1 MLGSTG
7 VEVGCKFAYVAQLC
21 IVTQEET
28 SQETISDSEDSLVSG
43 MLAW

>member
-7 VEVGCKFAYVAQLC
+7 VEVGCKFAYVAKLC
-21 IVTQEET
+21 MVTQEET
-28 SQETISDSEDSLVSG
+28 RQEAIPGSEDSLVSG